1 MICNMKMVLQKI
13 FSLGLIVLSIA
24 CLSSCKTETTENLED
39 NQKHTDS
46 ILNVIQSPEL
56 KALNQRILAN
66 PNDAALYNE
75 RARMYLKFKLLEDA
89 IYDAKRSIRIDS
101 TKAEFYLTEA
111 DIYFAANETRN
122 AKDVLEKV
130 VRKFPTNTEGL
141 LKLGEL
147 FFIVKQ
153 YDYAFTKINEAL
165 KIDQNLSKGYYLKG
179 DIYKEVGD
187 TAKAIS
193 SYETA
198 IEQDNQNF
206 GAFFSLGLIYSSRKS
221 PLAFEYYDNA
231 LRIKPNSI
239 EVLYAKAKLL
249 QDLNKYDESA
259 TVYKSL
265 LKVDSLH
272 AFSLYN
278 LGAID
283 LEVNKNT
290 KSALEYFSKAINSD
304 PRYAEAYFA
313 RGVCYQELKDIN
325 NAKADYQMC
334 LQLKPNYEPAVE
346 AMNSLGGK

>member
-1 MICNMKMVLQKI
+1 MKIVLQKI
-13 FSLGLIVLSIA
+13 SVVALVVLSV
-24 CLSSCKTETTENLED
+24 CFLVSCKTEATENSEE
-39 NQKHTDS
+39 NQQHTDS

-56 KALNQRILAN
+56 KALNQKILEN

-75 RARMYLKFKLLEDA
+75 RARMYLKYKLLEDA

-101 TKAEFYLTEA
+101 TKAEFYLTQA

-122 AKDVLEKV
+122 AKDVLEKIV
-130 VRKFPTNTEGL
+130 KKFPANTEGL

-153 YDYAFTKINEAL
+153 YDNAFAKINEAL
-165 KIDQNLSKGYYLKG
+165 KMDQNLSKGYYLKG
-179 DIYKEVGD
+179 DIYKEIGD

-206 GAFFSLGLIYSSRKS
+206 GAFFSLGLIYSAKKS
-221 PLAFEYYDNA
+221 PLAFDYYDNA
-231 LRIKPNSI
+231 LRIKPNNV
-239 EVLYAKAKLL
+239 EALYAKAKLL

-259 TVYKSL
+259 SVYKSL
-265 LKVDSLH
+265 LKADSLH
-272 AFSLYN
+272 TFSLYN

-290 KSALEYFSKAINSD
+290 KSALEYFSKAINSN
-304 PRYAEAYFA
+304 PKYAEAYFA
-313 RGVCYQELKDIN
+313 RGVCYQELKDID
-325 NAKADYQMC
+325 NARADYQMC

-346 AMNSLGGK
+346 ALNSLGSK